1 MKPFTTLAGIA
12 APLPMINVD
21 TDMIVPKQYLKT
33 VRRTG
38 LGAGLFAELRFHEDG
53 SEKAD
58 FVLNR
63 EPWRRASILIAGDN
77 FGCGSS
83 REHAPWALL
92 DFGIRCIVAPGFAEI
107 FFENCTNN
115 GILALVLAQDQV
127 RALQRLALDAATR
140 FTVDLPAQTVAAQGG
155 EAFAFEIEP
164 ERKRR
169 LLAGLDAVALGLE
182 REAEIA
188 AYEARVAVE
197 RPWLLAPP
205 PAAPGPA

>member
-1 MKPFTTLAGIA
+1 MTPFTTLAGIA
-12 APLPMINVD
+12 APLAMANVD

-63 EPWRRASILIAGDN
+63 EPWRRASILIAGEN

-92 DFGIRCIVAPGFAEI
+92 DFGIRCILAPSFAEI
-107 FFENCTNN
+107 FFANCANN
-115 GILALVLAQDQV
+115 GILAVALPADEVH
-127 RALQRLALDAATR
+127 ALQRQAEDGAAR
-140 FTVDLPAQTVAAQGG
+140 FQVDLAAQTVAVSGG
-155 EAFAFEIEP
+155 PTVAFQIEA
-164 ERKRR
+164 ERKHR
-169 LLAGLDAVALGLE
+169 LLAGLDAVALGLA
-182 REAEIA
+182 REAQIA
-188 AYEARVAVE
+188 AFEARMAAE
-197 RPWLLAPP
+197 RPWL
-205 PAAPGPA
+205 AAPRA